1 MHHGLI
7 LKESRCEEDG
17 NGFEKERRLLILD
30 ITEKKTRRDQTLFWV
45 KKPVRFGVKTKMM
58 RPGDLKFS
66 HSTWKS
72 QEGDGKAK
80 TTMTWSSPFHPLP
93 ATSPLTRGQQHPNAQ
108 SFVRIPVFC
117 SLAPYCLRFQAI
129 WFWYV
134 INLSAKPLFICI
146 HQDLKLWCLFPPLC
160 RRREIR
166 CEDFPVISFLFPS
179 KKEFCAAAQ
188 LSSGL
193 WVGEEGQ
200 AIARV
205 PAWFTSR
212 H

>member
-1 MHHGLI
+1 MTFAGLQQWSHE
-7 LKESRCEEDG
+7 LREAK
-17 NGFEKERRLLILD
+17 
-30 ITEKKTRRDQTLFWV
+30 RRDLVVQKDRRGHTGEVIHGEPQAVRHASL

-72 QEGDGKAK
+72 QEEDGKAK
-80 TTMTWSSPFHPLP
+80 TTMTWGSPFHPLP

-146 HQDLKLWCLFPPLC
+146 HQDLKL
-160 RRREIR
+160 
-166 CEDFPVISFLFPS
+166 
-179 KKEFCAAAQ
+179 
-188 LSSGL
+188 
-193 WVGEEGQ
+193 
-200 AIARV
+200 
-205 PAWFTSR
+205 
-212 H
+212 

>member
-1 MHHGLI
+1 MENLRLSDMPRWRSLWGLG
-7 LKESRCEEDG
+7 LRQRWWDQETWSS
-17 NGFEKERRLLILD
+17 LIA
-30 ITEKKTRRDQTLFWV
+30 
-45 KKPVRFGVKTKMM
+45 P
-58 RPGDLKFS
+58 
-66 HSTWKS
+66 
-72 QEGDGKAK
+72 GKAK
-80 TTMTWSSPFHPLP
+80 KRMEKPRPRWPGAPHSIHFQPHP
-93 ATSPLTRGQQHPNAQ
+93 PLTRGQQHPNAQ
-108 SFVRIPVFC
+108 SFVRIPAFC
-117 SLAPYCLRFQAI
+117 SMAPYCLRFQAI

-160 RRREIR
+160 GRRKIR
-166 CEDFPVISFLFPS
+166 CEDFPVISFLFLS

-193 WVGEEGQ
+193 GVGEEGQ

>member
-1 MHHGLI
+1 MPRWRSLWGLG
-7 LKESRCEEDG
+7 LRQRWWDQETWSS
-17 NGFEKERRLLILD
+17 LIA
-30 ITEKKTRRDQTLFWV
+30 
-45 KKPVRFGVKTKMM
+45 P
-58 RPGDLKFS
+58 
-66 HSTWKS
+66 
-72 QEGDGKAK
+72 GKAK
-80 TTMTWSSPFHPLP
+80 KRMEKPRPRWPGAPHSIHFQPHP
-93 ATSPLTRGQQHPNAQ
+93 PLTRGQQHPNAQ

-117 SLAPYCLRFQAI
+117 SMAPYCLRFQAI

-160 RRREIR
+160 GRRKIR
-166 CEDFPVISFLFPS
+166 CEDFPVISFLFLS

-193 WVGEEGQ
+193 GVGEEGQ